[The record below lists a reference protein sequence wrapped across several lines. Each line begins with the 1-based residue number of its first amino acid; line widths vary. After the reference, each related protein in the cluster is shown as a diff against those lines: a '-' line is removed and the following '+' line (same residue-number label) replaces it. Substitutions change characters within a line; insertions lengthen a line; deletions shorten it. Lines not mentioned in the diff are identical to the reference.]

1 MVLVL
6 PTTTATSALRVAMW
20 RAGTELYGKLTANG
34 RSGFRLDGVR
44 KRGQSICQYGDARG
58 YRLRRSILV
67 GTMTDAV
74 AARNEEHRNGCNPG
88 HEERIV
94 VGPAYHTAVSN
105 ASLVARR
112 G

>member
-6 PTTTATSALRVAMW
+6 PITTATSALRVAMGRG
-20 RAGTELYGKLTANG
+20 RAEFHSKLTAVQAV
-34 RSGFRLDGVR
+34 GFRLYAFR

-94 VGPAYHTAVSN
+94 VGPAYHTAVPN
-105 ASLVARR
+105 ASLIARR